1 MANLQDF
8 ISLFTGIFPQK
19 VTADAGF
26 AISAGSINT
35 QAGTTYT
42 LQAVDNGEVI
52 LFTNSGQVTVTAPAG
67 LPVGFSCSIIQVGT
81 GQVSLTAS
89 GTTLRLVGSA
99 NKTAA
104 QYAVMTVFS
113 HVANE
118 FIVGGNVSA

>member
-1 MANLQDF
+1 MANLSDF
-8 ISLFTGIFPQK
+8 ISLFTGIFSQK

-26 AISAGSINT
+26 ALSSGSINT

-42 LQAVDNGEVI
+42 LQAADNGEV
-52 LFTNSGQVTVTAPAG
+52 LVFTNAGSVAVTVPAG
-67 LPVGFSCSIIQVGT
+67 LAVGFSCTIIQVGT

-89 GTTLRLVGSA
+89 GTTLRLIGAA

-118 FIVGGNVSA
+118 FIVGGNVSI

>member
-1 MANLQDF
+1 MANLSQF
-8 ISLFTGIFPQK
+8 INLFTGIFTEK
-19 VTADAGF
+19 VTANAGF

-52 LFTNSGQVTVTAPAG
+52 LFTNAGSVAVTVPAG
-67 LPVGFSCSIIQVGT
+67 LAVGFSCTIIQVGT
-81 GQVSLTAS
+81 GQVSLNAS

-104 QYAVMTVFS
+104 QYAAMTVFS

-118 FIVGGNVSA
+118 FIVGGNVSI

>member
-1 MANLQDF
+1 MANLSQF
-8 ISLFTGIFPQK
+8 INLFTGLFTEK

-42 LQAVDNGEVI
+42 LQAVDNGKVI
-52 LFTNSGQVTVTAPAG
+52 LFTNAGSVAVTVPAA
-67 LPVGFSCSIIQVGT
+67 LAVGFSCTIIQVGT
-81 GQVSLTAS
+81 GQVSLNAS

-104 QYAVMTVFS
+104 QYATMTVFS

-118 FIVGGNVSA
+118 FIVGGNVSI